1 MTRDPYNRN
10 SNERTNQEVKKAT
23 MFIIFA
29 SNVQVLCH
37 IKIFLKLI
45 NALKMKNVF
54 ILTELPDKTYVCI
67 YLTEGKKDKKDKNE
81 VFSGF
86 LKEAKIQSR
95 SGT

>member
-1 MTRDPYNRN
+1 
-10 SNERTNQEVKKAT
+10 

-54 ILTELPDKTYVCI
+54 ILTEL
-67 YLTEGKKDKKDKNE
+67 LTKHMFAYTLPREQDKNE

-86 LKEAKIQSR
+86 LKEVKSSLDLASR
-95 SGT
+95 SRSLV

>member
-1 MTRDPYNRN
+1 MTRGPYKRN
-10 SNERTNQEVKKAT
+10 SNERTNQEVKKAP

-54 ILTELPDKTYVCI
+54 ILTEL
-67 YLTEGKKDKKDKNE
+67 LTKHMFAYTLPREQDKNE

-95 SGT
+95 SGI

>member
-10 SNERTNQEVKKAT
+10 SNERTNQEVKKAP

-67 YLTEGKKDKKDKNE
+67 YLTEGTRQK
-81 VFSGF
+81 
-86 LKEAKIQSR
+86 
-95 SGT
+95 

>member
-1 MTRDPYNRN
+1 
-10 SNERTNQEVKKAT
+10 

-54 ILTELPDKTYVCI
+54 ILTEL
-67 YLTEGKKDKKDKNE
+67 LTKHKFAYTLPREQDKNE

-86 LKEAKIQSR
+86 LKEVKSSLDLASR
-95 SGT
+95 SRSLV

>member
-1 MTRDPYNRN
+1 
-10 SNERTNQEVKKAT
+10 

-45 NALKMKNVF
+45 NVLKMKNVF
-54 ILTELPDKTYVCI
+54 ILTEL
-67 YLTEGKKDKKDKNE
+67 LTKHMFAYTLPREQDKNE

-86 LKEAKIQSR
+86 FLSVPGIWHNILS
-95 SGT
+95 SHFYCSHLN

>member
-1 MTRDPYNRN
+1 MTRGPYKRN
-10 SNERTNQEVKKAT
+10 SNERTNQEVKKAP

-54 ILTELPDKTYVCI
+54 TLTEL
-67 YLTEGKKDKKDKNE
+67 LTKHMFAYTLPREQDKNE

-95 SGT
+95 SGI